1 MSEHLPREH
10 LSEDGPI
17 HSYRNLIQA
26 GEIRHDQA
34 QEVAVEKLQGL
45 HHRLKSYNPADER
58 GFMRIFQFG
67 ARKKTQEVPSGLYM
81 YGGVGRGKS
90 MLMDLFFDTAPME
103 RKRRIH
109 FHQFMLEVH
118 ADAHAFRKARPG
130 ERDGDDPIPPIADRI
145 AGQATLLCFDEF
157 QVTDIADAMILG
169 RLFTALFERGIVMVS
184 TSNRPP
190 DDLYKDGL
198 NRQLFLPF
206 IDLLKQ
212 KLDLLHLDSET
223 DYRMDRLNQ
232 MPVYVTPLGPE
243 ADAALEKDFAA
254 LTDGEEAAPAT
265 VEAQGRTTTVPRAAK
280 GVAFIDFPALC
291 GKPLGS
297 ADYLA
302 LASQFHTVVLANV
315 PKMTK
320 DKRNEAKRFVTLIDA
335 LYENRTK
342 LICSADAAPED
353 LYPSGDGAFEF
364 HRTAS
369 RLMEMQSQEYLNQPH
384 ALRGT

>member
-1 MSEHLPREH
+1 MNEH
-10 LSEDGPI
+10 LSPDGPI
-17 HSYRNLIQA
+17 HSYRNLIRA
-26 GEIRHDQA
+26 GEIKPDQA
-34 QEVAVEKLQGL
+34 QEVAAEKLQGL
-45 HHRLKSYNPADER
+45 HHRLKSYDPSEGSVIR
-58 GFMRIFQFG
+58 RIFQIG
-67 ARKKTQEVPSGLYM
+67 ASRKRQEAPQGLYM

-90 MLMDLFFDTAPME
+90 MLMDIFFDTAPVE
-103 RKRRIH
+103 KKRRIH

-118 ADAHAFRKARPG
+118 ADAHAFRKAPAS
-130 ERDGDDPIPPIADRI
+130 ERDGDDPIPPIADRV

-169 RLFTALFERGIVMVS
+169 RLFTALFERGVVVVS
-184 TSNRPP
+184 TSNRIP

-206 IDLLKQ
+206 IALLKQ
-212 KLDLLHLDSET
+212 KLDILHLDSDT

-232 MPVYVTPLGPE
+232 MPVYITPLGPE

-254 LTDGEEAAPAT
+254 LTEGETAEPSAIQ
-265 VEAQGRTTTVPRAAK
+265 AQGRTTPIPRAAK
-280 GVAFIDFPALC
+280 GVAFIDFKAMCGSAL
-291 GKPLGS
+291 GA

-302 LASQFHTVVLANV
+302 LAAGFHTVILANV

-320 DKRNEAKRFVTLIDA
+320 EKRNEAKRFVTLIDA

-342 LICSADAAPED
+342 LICAADAAPDD
-353 LYPSGDGAFEF
+353 LYPAGDGAFEF

-369 RLMEMQSQEYLNQPH
+369 RLMEMQSQEYLALPH
-384 ALRGT
+384 ALRDS